1 MVKYKA
7 GTEAQ
12 NTRIKKE
19 QNKLWEL
26 KMSLNNAK
34 KAWFSKL
41 YSSKSKTKGCSC
53 GKRVPTTEIHSFNCS
68 CGKSF
73 VSATDMKKFTT
84 ADTKIAKQEE
94 KITTLINK
102 RGGKVTE
109 KWVVGGWCSC

>member
-7 GTEAQ
+7 GTETQ
-12 NTRIKKE
+12 NIRIKKE
-19 QNKLWEL
+19 QQKLWEL
-26 KMSLNNAK
+26 KMALSNAK
-34 KAWFSKL
+34 KGWYSKL

-53 GKRVPTTEIHSFNCS
+53 GKRIPTTEIRSFNCS

-73 VSATDMKKFTT
+73 VSATDMKKFDT
-84 ADTKIAKQEE
+84 AETKIKKQDTKI
-94 KITTLINK
+94 ISLIDK